1 MNLEEV
7 NDIIL
12 HSSKEKKKHILKD
25 LSFRIKLFTPTGHY
39 HFIWLVQGLSK
50 EEILYILDDELIPL
64 LKEDERRTDKLNA
77 IITSGNSYINEFL
90 KKESIIAMIIDSYD
104 SLKYFLSSLDLSF
117 AQAYFNYIVSKNLN
131 LDYLEGLNSNIQF
144 EIIKQNINIIKDK
157 KVTIDFLFTLK
168 PKSLEYLFQDPYF
181 ANILINSK
189 VGDIDAII
197 RKGVTIPINLQA
209 SNIIID
215 KYLQIVDINNFYD
228 YVNNLDNNYYL
239 KEEIIKRRRLIYTK
253 KINSIDPKLNIFP
266 EYTPLLEG
274 TGSFPDFYLNYEI
287 SKLKGDKNKILF
299 YLREVTITKM
309 LEMTIDTFYQDLTY
323 NFLKNVESMLSF
335 ISKYPKSLIPKE
347 RLEIY
352 QQFLNYYNLSTIE
365 QIELYNRLNNGRNH
379 VNEFYDDFRTC
390 KDASYRQIKDSIINL
405 SEKEI
410 VSTIDGINVYKY
422 DGEEFKMMI
431 SRVLY
436 PREKSEYPKDI
447 WWKSSN
453 KKVASLSLISDKNI
467 TTFGDPN
474 TEVILGFDSF
484 NPDNIMITYH
494 KDAFTSDEGSRRIQ
508 GLYTPSELIDE
519 TVSYNEI
526 LISEKYEE
534 LKPSYV
540 VCYDEIKEGDI
551 RASELL
557 GNIPLVIINTKKYNY
572 KNGTDYSKNNYK
584 YPSELYGNTTYR
596 RKGA

>member
-1 MNLEEV
+1 MNEETV
-7 NDIIL
+7 NKIIL
-12 HSSKEKKKHILKD
+12 LSSKEEKKRILKD
-25 LSFRIKLFTPTGHY
+25 ISFRKKLFTQEGHY
-39 HFIWLVQGLSK
+39 PFVWLIQGLSK
-50 EEILYILDDELIPL
+50 EEVLYILDDDLILL
-64 LKEDERRTDKLNA
+64 LKEDKRKNDKLNA
-77 IITSGNSYINEFL
+77 IITSGNSYVNEFL

-117 AQAYFNYIVSKNLN
+117 ARAYFCYIVNNNLSLN
-131 LDYLEGLNSNIQF
+131 YLEVLNNVVQL
-144 EIIKQNINIIKDK
+144 EIIKQNINIIKGK
-157 KVTIDFLFTLK
+157 SVTISFLFILK
-168 PKSLEYLFQDPYF
+168 PKSIEYLLQDSYF
-181 ANILINSK
+181 ANILIGSR

-197 RKGVTIPINLQA
+197 RKGITLPINLQT
-209 SNIIID
+209 SSIIID
-215 KYLQIVDINNFYD
+215 KYLQIADINNFYD

-253 KINSIDPKLNIFP
+253 KINSIDPKLEILP

-274 TGSFPDFYLNYEI
+274 EGVYKDFHLNYEI
-287 SKLKGDKNKILF
+287 SKLKGDKNKILL

-323 NFLKNVESMLSF
+323 NFLKNLESMLSF

-347 RLEIY
+347 RLEVY
-352 QQFLNYYNLSTIE
+352 KDLLDYYSLDTIRRV
-365 QIELYNRLNNGRNH
+365 ELYNKLNNGKNH
-379 VNEFYDDFRTC
+379 AEEFYDDFRSC
-390 KDASYRQIKDSIINL
+390 RNASYHEIKDSITSL
-405 SEKEI
+405 KEKEI

-422 DGEEFKMMI
+422 DGEDFKMII

-436 PREKSEYPKDI
+436 PREKSEYPKDV

-467 TTFGDPN
+467 TTFGDAT

-494 KDAFTSDEGSRRIQ
+494 KDAFTSDEGSNMVQR
-508 GLYTPSELIDE
+508 LYTSNELIEE
-519 TVSYNEI
+519 TESYNEI
-526 LISEKYEE
+526 LISENYEE

-551 RASELL
+551 RASKLL

-572 KNGTDYSKNNYK
+572 KNKNDFSKNNYK
-584 YPSELYGNTTYR
+584 YPSELYGVTTYR
-596 RKGA
+596 RKGV